1 MAKKEITLTKVVC
14 QDGTID
20 YKVGINPNTNA
31 DDKVQAFV
39 DALFIG
45 VNMSEQLSEL
55 PLRYAERILVS
66 SFNHLHLSERDKIPA
81 FETMPELLNWIHS
94 WLQNQYL
101 NNSSK
106 TDDISLCIRAVQ
118 YIQEHVTE
126 SVRAEAAADAVGM
139 SRGYFSTKFREVTGE
154 TFHNCVIRY
163 KMKTAAQEIRK
174 GEKSMTEIAL
184 ELGYD
189 NFYYFSKL
197 FRKEYGCTPGEF

>member
-1 MAKKEITLTKVVC
+1 
-14 QDGTID
+14 
-20 YKVGINPNTNA
+20 
-31 DDKVQAFV
+31 
-39 DALFIG
+39 
-45 VNMSEQLSEL
+45 MSEQLSEL

-66 SFNHLHLSERDKIPA
+66 SFNHLQLSERDKIPA

-163 KMKTAAQEIRK
+163 KMKTAAQEIRN